1 MAVSLTACGGSKGDV
16 KTAKEPVPASE
27 AFNQE
32 GIWFTSGGIVGK
44 DERIYFILVFDGK
57 GNVTYYECDKL
68 TFSDLKELSDDEIIS
83 LVNSRYN

>member
-32 GIWFTSGGIVGK
+32 GIWFRYEGIVGK
-44 DERIYFILVFDGK
+44 DEWIYSILVFDGK
-57 GNVTYYECDKL
+57 GNVTPYECDKL
-68 TFSDLKELSDDEIIS
+68 TFSDLKELSDD
-83 LVNSRYN
+83 LVA